1 MLSSPSSSSS
11 IGKRTSSQPSCFCE
25 VEATLRYSNTPR
37 NPGRPFLGC
46 SKYNNEGL
54 PYCKFF
60 KWADGALDVEQ
71 EIEDIKQY
79 LLRKEEE
86 LRMDKIEFRK
96 RADAMEKMLANILE
110 EVRKQDAQNRRR
122 RTLLN
127 LYWAVAIV
135 VSCYFLLSK

>member
-1 MLSSPSSSSS
+1 MNAVQSVQSRKIMLSSLSSSSS
-11 IGKRTSSQPSCFCE
+11 IGKHTSSQLSCFYE
-25 VEATLRYSNTPR
+25 VEVTLRYSNTPR

-46 SKYNNEGL
+46 PKYNNEGL

-86 LRMDKIEFRK
+86 LRMDKIEF
-96 RADAMEKMLANILE
+96 
-110 EVRKQDAQNRRR
+110 
-122 RTLLN
+122 
-127 LYWAVAIV
+127 
-135 VSCYFLLSK
+135 